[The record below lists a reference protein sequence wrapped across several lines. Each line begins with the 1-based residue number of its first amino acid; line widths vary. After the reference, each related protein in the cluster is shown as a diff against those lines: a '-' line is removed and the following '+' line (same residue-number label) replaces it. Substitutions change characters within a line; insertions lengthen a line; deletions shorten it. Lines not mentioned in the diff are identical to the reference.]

1 MSKQLGWK
9 GVAEGRANPL
19 IDSWQPTFHMCPNR
33 ALIVAVE
40 VADVIFPEIL
50 KIAAHDIE
58 RFNASISVYQACALD
73 IYLADPR
80 LARARA
86 AAHERRAWP
95 GLDLIIPD
103 ITKACPMFFPWSIA
117 SARKAPTGS
126 GGASVR

>member
-50 KIAAHDIE
+50 KIAAHDI
-58 RFNASISVYQACALD
+58 ASMRRYQYIKRAL
-73 IYLADPR
+73 
-80 LARARA
+80 
-86 AAHERRAWP
+86 
-95 GLDLIIPD
+95 
-103 ITKACPMFFPWSIA
+103 SIF
-117 SARKAPTGS
+117 T
-126 GGASVR
+126 

>member
-58 RFNASISVYQACALD
+58 RFNASISVYPR
-73 IYLADPR
+73 YLPSGPK
-80 LARARA
+80 RARA

-117 SARKAPTGS
+117 SARRAPTGS

>member
-58 RFNASISVYQACALD
+58 RFNASISVCQACALD
-73 IYLADPR
+73 IYLADPSG
-80 LARARA
+80 LALLLMND
-86 AAHERRAWP
+86 ELGP
-95 GLDLIIPD
+95 G
-103 ITKACPMFFPWSIA
+103 SI
-117 SARKAPTGS
+117 SSSQT
-126 GGASVR
+126 